1 MAMNPK
7 KNKKVQESDA
17 NLGNHSIEEVIK
29 GLEQG
34 VFHLGDKT
42 MAHYRADKAVVL
54 AAVKTSWEALEF
66 ASDELKADREIILQA
81 VSGSSDALE
90 FAADVIKADPK
101 IVLQAVSESGDAL
114 RFASEILKS
123 NRELVTLAVKD
134 SARNFRFAHESLR
147 SDSEFVLILIRELG
161 LPEIFQYAS
170 EAVKSDRNLVLEVL
184 RLNPF
189 LINHVDSTLCSNKD
203 ILMTAFG
210 DYDSESQDD
219 EEGLEQLVDLL
230 KNNHGIET
238 MAPGDIKE
246 EVGKG
251 MVNIHCLAA
260 IPTDE
265 PDTEILFY
273 IICFQVQKVLIKFER
288 VNNDEFIPGSFYTQ
302 RHYFKDEEESI
313 ELSDNEYFNEFID
326 DLMAPIDDDE

>member
-7 KNKKVQESDA
+7 KNKEVQGPDA
-17 NLGNHSIEEVIK
+17 NLGSHSREEVIK

-34 VFHLGDKT
+34 VFHLGDKAL
-42 MAHYRADKAVVL
+42 AHYRADKAVVL

-81 VSGSSDALE
+81 ISGSSDALE
-90 FAADVIKADPK
+90 FAADEIKADQK
-101 IVLQAVSESGDAL
+101 IVLHAVSESGDAL

-147 SDSEFVLILIRELG
+147 SDSEFILSLIREFG
-161 LPEIFQYAS
+161 LSQVFQYAS

-184 RLNPF
+184 QLNPF
-189 LINHVDSTLCSNKD
+189 LINHVNSTILSNKD

-210 DYDSESQDD
+210 NYDSESPDD

-230 KNNHGIET
+230 KNNHGIEM

-246 EVGKG
+246 DVGKG

-260 IPTDE
+260 IPTDD
-265 PDTEILFY
+265 PDKEIIFFA
-273 IICFQVQKVLIKFER
+273 IGFQVQKVLLKFER

-326 DLMAPIDDDE
+326 DLMAPVDDDE